1 MPVLSNSQ
9 ILPSTVRAVGCA
21 TRTGVRPGAFFDEAH
36 LPLNEAPFL
45 VLSFEADSRRAI
57 TRVRFLHVLSDVDAA
72 ACLASVSS
80 KYPLGRRGVSWL
92 EPRTKYTEGGEGRGW
107 SSPLTVEFTIAPF
120 SFREMLN
127 TRGS

>member
-9 ILPSTVRAVGCA
+9 VLPSTVRAMGCA
-21 TRTGVRPGAFFDEAH
+21 TRTGVRRDAFFDEAH
-36 LPLNEAPFL
+36 RLLNKALFL
-45 VLSFEADSRRAI
+45 VPSFGVDSRRAI

-80 KYPLGRRGVSWL
+80 KYPLGRRGVSCL
-92 EPRTKYTEGGEGRGW
+92 EPRTRYTERGEGCGW
-107 SSPLTVEFTIAPF
+107 SSPLIEEFTIAPF